1 MNNKMNNK
9 KPIGWII
16 AVITLPFI
24 VMFGLHIGI
33 ALGNYFHININ
44 VPNIDASSWFMFF
57 GSYLA
62 GVMTLTGVLITLK
75 HERKM
80 HQYEKSLE
88 NIDKERE
95 RIGNAICG
103 FNLLAPRSLYG
114 QINEMLVSPM
124 GISSPDIIVLRQK
137 VNEEMHKA
145 LVAKTELEFATDIF
159 FMAGDCAACKKPCK
173 IQSIIPEFI
182 KMYDLV
188 GTKIYNT
195 LNKIDNYIFA
205 LERNQA
211 CRLAGLETQTVDIK
225 PYQAEIDAALEE
237 IAKFNENE
245 IQRLLVLGRTY
256 IEQKKQNAYKKCF
269 PIKES

>member
-1 MNNKMNNK
+1 MNNK
-9 KPIGWII
+9 KPLGWII
-16 AVITLPFI
+16 AVIALPFI
-24 VMFGLHIGI
+24 VMLGLHIGI

-44 VPNIDASSWFMFF
+44 VPNIDAASWFMFF

-114 QINEMLVSPM
+114 QVNEMLVSPM

-145 LVAKTELEFATDIF
+145 LTVRTELEFATDIYA
-159 FMAGDCAACKKPCK
+159 MAGNCASCKKPCK
-173 IQSIIPEFI
+173 IQAVIPEFI
-182 KMYDLV
+182 KTYDSI
-188 GTKIYNT
+188 GTKIYDT

-205 LERNQA
+205 LERNQV
-211 CRLAGLETQTVDIK
+211 CKSVELEDQTIDIK
-225 PYQAEIDAALEE
+225 PYQDEINAALEE
-237 IAKFNENE
+237 IAMFNQNG
-245 IQRLLVLGRTY
+245 IQQLMVLGRTY

-269 PIKES
+269 PVKES

>member
-1 MNNKMNNK
+1 MNNK

-16 AVITLPFI
+16 AVIALPFI

-80 HQYEKSLE
+80 HQYEKSLG

-95 RIGNAICG
+95 RIGSAICK
-103 FNLLAPRSLYG
+103 FNLLTPRSLYS
-114 QINEMLVSPM
+114 QVNEMLVSPK

-137 VNEEMHKA
+137 VNEEMHNTLTA
-145 LVAKTELEFATDIF
+145 RTELEFSTDIY
-159 FMAGDCAACKKPCK
+159 FMAGNCAVCKKPCK
-173 IQSIIPEFI
+173 IQAVIPEFI
-182 KMYDLV
+182 KAYDSI
-188 GTKIYNT
+188 GAKIYDT
-195 LNKIDNYIFA
+195 LKKIDNYIFA

-211 CRLAGLETQTVDIK
+211 YRTIGREDQTVDTI

-245 IQRLLVLGRTY
+245 IQQLMVLGRTY

-269 PIKES
+269 PVKES